1 MSPELFRQ
9 SVERAARFQIEQI
22 DTLERIAGLYLQQGT
37 GLLPVAEVDEQFTQR
52 EAYLE
57 GALTEAPDLS
67 VYEDPPQDDPAPAD
81 SPHE

>member
-9 SVERAARFQIEQI
+9 SVERAARCQIEQL

-52 EAYLE
+52 EAYQE

-67 VYEDPPQDDPAPAD
+67 VYADPPPGDPPTSPSAD
-81 SPHE
+81 E